1 MTKVALIARRE
12 LAAYLRTWS
21 GWVIIAV
28 VLAVLGLA
36 FNAYALGAGARRS
49 SEVLSA
55 FFYLAFG
62 FTLVASVLLSMRL
75 LAEERQQGTL
85 TLLYSSPVTDG
96 QIVLGKWV
104 GALGFLALLLLL
116 SVHLPLLVLVR
127 GKVSFGHVAA
137 GYLGLLLVGAAALA
151 LGTLGSALA
160 RTQVMAAL
168 VTAALVVALL
178 LCWLLAR
185 MTDPPLSKV
194 FSAAALY
201 NQHFPGF
208 QSGVVHLRDVVYYG
222 LVTYV
227 SLFAAARVLEA
238 RRWR

>member
-1 MTKVALIARRE
+1 MNKVALIARRE

-185 MTDPPLSKV
+185 VTEPPLSQV